1 MIVLNSWG
9 VQFKGKSILLLISNY
24 AIDDFVKKNSVDW
37 TYFGIVVREDP
48 MQEWY

>member
-9 VQFKGKSILLLISNY
+9 VQFKGESILLLISNY
-24 AIDDFVKKNSVDW
+24 AIDDFVNKNSVDW